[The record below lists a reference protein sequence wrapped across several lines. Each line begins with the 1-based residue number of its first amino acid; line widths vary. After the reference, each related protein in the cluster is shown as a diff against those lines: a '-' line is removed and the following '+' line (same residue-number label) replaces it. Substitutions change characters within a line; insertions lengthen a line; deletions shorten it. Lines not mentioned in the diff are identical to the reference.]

1 MLPMKRPRLSAVQ
14 VLPDY
19 RLALT
24 FIDGQQLSI
33 DLSRDLRSYP
43 GLQPLLEDRAF

>member
-24 FIDGQQLSI
+24 FIDGQQLSL
-33 DLSRDLRSYP
+33 DLSRDLQVLSGVATIAGGP
-43 GLQPLLEDRAF
+43 CF